1 VNEGLHEQIEER
13 DKDYR
18 EWEEYYKRKQQ
29 ERVARSEKV
38 DGALSG
44 VIKRM

>member
-1 VNEGLHEQIEER
+1 MRDCMNRLKKETKTIENG
-13 DKDYR
+13 KS
-18 EWEEYYKRKQQ
+18 YYKRKQQ